1 MQQRGLEVIENSPRF
16 LCVEVNGMDRKPV
29 TTDMTAA
36 LLDTCTIFYQIVHE
50 VHSTELFMSCVGDST
65 MVQPRVSARG
75 FDIDDALVGAL
86 VSHFQVVD
94 IA

>member
-1 MQQRGLEVIENSPRF
+1 
-16 LCVEVNGMDRKPV
+16 MDRKPV

-36 LLDTCTIFYQIVHE
+36 LLDMSTITFVYE